1 MPRRHK
7 NYHDGANRMQ
17 QNQNIPKSGAT
28 VQKVR
33 QFCAV
38 ILLGFTALFLTNTP
52 SLAGP
57 VETEIEST
65 VNGLSSQGTPEIG
78 TVPIVGADFLKQFY
92 ALRSYEPVW
101 TDPAAQEDLLN
112 QIDSALREG
121 FRPRDFHATDL
132 VNLQIDAAS
141 GDPLAIARYDV
152 VATEAAALVLHHKYY
167 GKVDPSTLN
176 SEWNFLRPFQQGNPA
191 QLLNQYLTVA
201 TLGAMVDDLDIY
213 HPSYLALQQGLA
225 QYRAIAEQGGWPTVP
240 DAVVLKPGMQDPS
253 IPILRQRLSIT
264 GDLAQGDLTS
274 DMYDPELE
282 VAVQHFQKRHGLDP
296 DGAIGP
302 RTFTALNRPV
312 EYRIDQLRV
321 TLERARWLLRDTGSD
336 FVFVNIGSAETILVK
351 DGKIAWRTRSIVGQ
365 VYRKTPVFRDEI
377 EYMEF
382 NPTWTVPVSIFQR
395 DKLEKIRQDPGYLE
409 RGGYDVVNAD
419 GQIIDPASV
428 NWASDNPAVTLVQR
442 PGPKNAL
449 GQVKFMFPNEYSVY
463 LHDTDNR
470 SLFDR
475 ADRNL
480 SSGCI
485 RVENPFELADLLME
499 GDPNWSD
506 ARREEILASGKTTRV
521 TLPKPMPVML
531 TYYTAWV
538 NAEGLVE
545 FREDIYER
553 DQPVLDALNKDFFG

>member
-1 MPRRHK
+1 
-7 NYHDGANRMQ
+7 MQ
-17 QNQNIPKSGAT
+17 QTQNNFRTCAMVHNIR
-28 VQKVR
+28 VI
-33 QFCAV
+33 FAV
-38 ILLGFTALFLTNTP
+38 ILLGLTALFTTYKP
-52 SLAGP
+52 SMAGP

-65 VNGLSSQGTPEIG
+65 VNGLSSSGVSKIG
-78 TVPIVGADFLKQFY
+78 TVPIVSGDFLKQFY
-92 ALRSYEPVW
+92 ALRSYEPAW

-112 QIDSALREG
+112 QIDNALREG
-121 FRPRDFHATDL
+121 FRPQDFHATDL
-132 VNLQIDAAS
+132 VNLQIDASS
-141 GDPLAIARYDV
+141 GDPVAVARFDI
-152 VATEAAALVLHHKYY
+152 VATAAAALVLHHKYY
-167 GKVDPSTLN
+167 GKVDPRTLN

-191 QLLNQYLTVA
+191 QLLYQYLTVA
-201 TLGAMVDDLDIY
+201 TLGALVDDLDLY
-213 HPSYLALQQGLA
+213 HPTYMALQQGLA
-225 QYRAIAEQGGWPTVP
+225 QYREIAAQGGWPAVP
-240 DAVVLKPGMQDPS
+240 DSVVLKPGMQDPS
-253 IPILRQRLSIT
+253 IPVLRERLTIT
-264 GDLAQGDLTS
+264 GDLAPGDLTS
-274 DMYDPELE
+274 DIYDPELE
-282 VAVQHFQKRHGLDP
+282 IAVQHFQTRHGLDP

-312 EYRIDQLRV
+312 EFRIDQLRA
-321 TLERARWLLRDTGSD
+321 TLERARWLIRDTESD

-351 DGKIAWRTRSIVGQ
+351 DSTIVWRTRSIVGQ

-382 NPTWTVPVSIFQR
+382 NPTWTVPASIFQR

-409 RGGYDVVNAD
+409 RGGYNVVNAD
-419 GQIIDPASV
+419 GQIIDPGMV
-428 NWASDNPAVTLVQR
+428 NWASDNPPVKLVQR

-499 GDPNWSD
+499 GDPDWSD
-506 ARREEILASGKTTRV
+506 ARRQDILASGKTTRI
-521 TLPKPMPVML
+521 TLPKPMPVLL

-553 DQPVLDALNKDFFG
+553 DQPVLDALNKDFSG